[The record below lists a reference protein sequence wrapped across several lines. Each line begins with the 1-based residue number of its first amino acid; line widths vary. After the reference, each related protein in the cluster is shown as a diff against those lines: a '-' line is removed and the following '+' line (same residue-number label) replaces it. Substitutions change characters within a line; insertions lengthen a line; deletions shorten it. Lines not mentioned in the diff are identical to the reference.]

1 MKAIYNGI
9 IYTGSEVLTD
19 HCILVDKGRILSVQP
34 EIPEAAALVDLKGN
48 NISAG
53 FIDIQLNGGTE
64 RYFSKDPD
72 QETLQDMYQAS
83 RTYATPFFLT
93 TLITSPQETIRTA
106 LDAIR
111 RFNEAQPGTLGMHLE
126 GPFMNPA
133 KKGAHDERIIRK
145 PTDRELDEIIELGGG
160 VIQVM
165 TIAPECFTDA
175 QLERLLKTDIVLS
188 AGHSMMNYE
197 QAQRYFSMGI
207 NLVTHLFNA
216 MTQLGHRECGL
227 VGASFDND
235 AVYAPIILDG
245 GHCHYAAAR
254 IAHRQKRDKLFLISD
269 ASFLGRQKPR
279 FDWQGLDIE
288 MIDGYYRDKAGSL
301 AGAAISMPEAM
312 KNALDFVGVPL
323 QEAVEMATSRPAR
336 AIRMDDRIGFVKT
349 GYPAVFSVFDD
360 VLTTYETLDLS

>member
-1 MKAIYNGI
+1 MKAIHNGI
-9 IYTGSEVLTD
+9 IYTGNEVLTD
-19 HCILVDKGRILSVQP
+19 HCILVDKGRILSVQR
-34 EIPEAAALVDLKGN
+34 EIPEAAMPVDLNGK

-72 QETLQDMYQAS
+72 RETLLDMYRAS
-83 RTYATPFFLT
+83 RAYATPFFLT
-93 TLITSPQETIRTA
+93 TLISSPQETIRTA
-106 LDAIR
+106 MDAIS
-111 RFNEAQPGTLGMHLE
+111 RFSEAQPGTLGMHLE

-145 PTDRELDEIIELGGG
+145 PTDRELDEIIELGRG

-175 QLERLLKTDIVLS
+175 QLERLLGTGIVLS
-188 AGHSMMNYE
+188 AGHSMMSYE

-227 VGASFDND
+227 VGATFDND

-254 IAHRQKRDKLFLISD
+254 IAYRQKRDQLFLISD
-269 ASFLGRQKPR
+269 ASFLGRQMPR
-279 FDWQGLDIE
+279 FGWQGLDIE
-288 MIDGYYRDKAGSL
+288 MIGGYYRDKAGSL

-312 KNALDFVGVPL
+312 KNAVDFIGVPL
-323 QEAVEMATSRPAR
+323 QEAVAMATIRPAR
-336 AIRMDDRIGFVKT
+336 AIRMDDRLGLVKT

-360 VLTTYETLDLS
+360 ALASYETLDLS